1 MYLQGKEKITDQAA
15 ENNFKNLKK
24 MLDKLLK
31 ICYNKYRK

>member
-24 MLDKLLK
+24 MLDKLNK
-31 ICYNKYRK
+31 KCYNKYRK